1 MNIYSVKIY
10 WATEAI
16 CTSPGP
22 QSSAFLVTRQYSVY
36 LGERRCLMIRDQSLD
51 SQLWYPKAVK
61 YHRSEHTKS
70 TKWSMRWNTET
81 EADNLCRRHDCHG
94 GKRRT
99 GFYYR
104 CHPSEEHGINQS
116 KMEPPIVGCKDSIN
130 VTLLLDT
137 IADCASFRRRPSTK
151 VLKIQFL
158 SLRFLMVVPSLFQSA
173 WFRFQYHSSHST
185 WMNFGKGNT
194 RRQCHTGTF
203 VQPSMVRA
211 DLE

>member
-116 KMEPPIVGCKDSIN
+116 KMEPPIVGCKDKYQHNLTTRDYSRLCIFPKTAIDEGFEDPVPFTSLPHGRSIFISECL
-130 VTLLLDT
+130 V
-137 IADCASFRRRPSTK
+137 SFS
-151 VLKIQFL
+151 I
-158 SLRFLMVVPSLFQSA
+158 S
-173 WFRFQYHSSHST
+173 
-185 WMNFGKGNT
+185 
-194 RRQCHTGTF
+194 
-203 VQPSMVRA
+203 
-211 DLE
+211 